1 MFQRTAVID
10 HVLSR
15 FPCHQVN
22 FWAKVIPVL
31 AMIETD
37 MSILKTISLAFCDLR
52 AGKRNNFPTNINK
65 NRQSSEI
72 ITKVHS

>member
-22 FWAKVIPVL
+22 FWAKVIAVL

-52 AGKRNNFPTNINK
+52 AGN
-65 NRQSSEI
+65 EI
-72 ITKVHS
+72 VVHTTSIKHHATE